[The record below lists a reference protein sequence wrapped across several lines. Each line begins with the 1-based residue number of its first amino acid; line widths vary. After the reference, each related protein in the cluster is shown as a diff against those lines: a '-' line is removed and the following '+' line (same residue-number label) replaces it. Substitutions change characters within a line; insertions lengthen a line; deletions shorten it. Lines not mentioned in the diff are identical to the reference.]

1 MVEAAECWVSPYR
14 ARRSVGVPR
23 VEWKNG
29 FATDFRGDSQQAG
42 LTKEIFLTRM
52 RARLAPKLPRVEAPD
67 ETRACQI
74 AGRVLHRRIQGESP
88 FGFRGAMAVDSML
101 EKPLPNNLDAE
112 RSVLGAILLDNNA
125 LNTAIENL
133 RPEDFFLDQH
143 RRVFTQMIALGE
155 SQQAIDL
162 ITLTE
167 ELHRRGDLE
176 AAGGAPYLAALA
188 DGMPKVSNVEH
199 YARIV
204 KEKAILRNL
213 IHTTHNIQQ
222 RAFEGEEGADA
233 ILDNA
238 ESSIFALAEDRIR
251 AGLIPVKEIVRDNF
265 ERLEKIFKEG
275 KSITGIPTGYTE
287 LDKLTSGFQPS
298 ELLILAARPSQG
310 KTALALNIMENVAI
324 RGAHPVAMFSLEMSK
339 ESLLQRLVASVAQ
352 IDAHKFRTGHLSRED
367 WRRMTEALGT
377 ISEAPLWIDDA
388 GSVSVLEIGAKAR
401 RLKRDKG
408 LSLLVVDYLQ
418 LITARG
424 RFGNRQ
430 EEVSSISRGLKG
442 LAKELQIPVLVLS
455 QLTRAP
461 ERDERG
467 PQLSDLRESGAIEQ
481 DADVVMFIYRP
492 HFFKQGATPEEREE
506 TELKIAKQR
515 NGPVDSVKF
524 VFRSRF
530 TRFEEAAPDAFSQLG
545 PGDM

>member
-1 MVEAAECWVSPYR
+1 M
-14 ARRSVGVPR
+14 
-23 VEWKNG
+23 
-29 FATDFRGDSQQAG
+29 ATAQ
-42 LTKEIFLTRM
+42 TT
-52 RARLAPKLPRVEAPD
+52 
-67 ETRACQI
+67 
-74 AGRVLHRRIQGESP
+74 
-88 FGFRGAMAVDSML
+88 L

-125 LNTAIENL
+125 LNTAIETL
-133 RPEDFFLDQH
+133 RPDDFFLDQH
-143 RRVFTQMIALGE
+143 RRVFTQMIALAE
-155 SQQAIDL
+155 VQQAIDL

-176 AAGGAPYLAALA
+176 AAGGAPYLASLA

-204 KEKAILRNL
+204 KEKAMLRNL

-222 RAFEGEEGADA
+222 RAFEGEDGADM

-238 ESSIFALAEDRIR
+238 ESSIFELAEDRVK
-251 AGLIPVKEIVRDNF
+251 AGLISVKEIVRDNF

-275 KSITGIPTGYTE
+275 KSITGIPTGYVE

-310 KTALALNIMENVAI
+310 KTALALNLAENIAI
-324 RGAHPVAMFSLEMSK
+324 RGGQPVAIFSLEMSK

-352 IDAHKFRTGHLSRED
+352 IDAHKFRTGHLSRTD
-367 WRRMTEALGT
+367 WSSMTEALGT
-377 ISEAPLWIDDA
+377 ISNAPLWVDDA
-388 GSVSVLEIGAKAR
+388 GSISVLEIGAKAR

-408 LSLLVVDYLQ
+408 LSLLIVDYLQ

-430 EEVSSISRGLKG
+430 EEVASISRGLKG

-492 HFFKQGATPEEREE
+492 HFFKAGASPEEREE
-506 TELKIAKQR
+506 TELRIAKQR
-515 NGPVDSVKF
+515 NGPTDNVKF
-524 VFRSRF
+524 VFRSRL
-530 TRFEEAAPDAFSQLG
+530 TRFEEAAPDAFSQFS
-545 PGDM
+545 PDDM

>member
-1 MVEAAECWVSPYR
+1 
-14 ARRSVGVPR
+14 
-23 VEWKNG
+23 
-29 FATDFRGDSQQAG
+29 
-42 LTKEIFLTRM
+42 
-52 RARLAPKLPRVEAPD
+52 
-67 ETRACQI
+67 
-74 AGRVLHRRIQGESP
+74 
-88 FGFRGAMAVDSML
+88 
-101 EKPLPNNLDAE
+101 
-112 RSVLGAILLDNNA
+112 
-125 LNTAIENL
+125 
-133 RPEDFFLDQH
+133 
-143 RRVFTQMIALGE
+143 MIALAE
-155 SQQAIDL
+155 VQQAIDL

-176 AAGGAPYLAALA
+176 AAGGAPYLASLA

-204 KEKAILRNL
+204 KEKAMLRNL

-222 RAFEGEEGADA
+222 RAFEGEDGADM

-238 ESSIFALAEDRIR
+238 ESSIFELAEDRVK
-251 AGLIPVKEIVRDNF
+251 AGLISVKDIVRDNF

-275 KSITGIPTGYTE
+275 KSITGIPTGYVE
-287 LDKLTSGFQPS
+287 LDKLTSGLQPS

-310 KTALALNIMENVAI
+310 KTALALNLAENIAIRAGQPVAI
-324 RGAHPVAMFSLEMSK
+324 FSLEMSK

-352 IDAHKFRTGHLSRED
+352 IDAHKFRTGHLNRND
-367 WRRMTEALGT
+367 WTGMTEALGV
-377 ISEAPLWIDDA
+377 ISNAPLWVDDA
-388 GSVSVLEIGAKAR
+388 GSISVLEIGAKAR

-408 LSLLVVDYLQ
+408 LSLLIVDYLQ

-430 EEVSSISRGLKG
+430 EEVASISRGLKG

-492 HFFKQGATPEEREE
+492 HFFKAGASPEEREE
-506 TELKIAKQR
+506 TELRIAKQR
-515 NGPVDSVKF
+515 NGPTDNVKF
-524 VFRSRF
+524 VFRSRL
-530 TRFEEAAPDAFSQLG
+530 TRFEEAAPDAFSQFS